1 VAGRY
6 NGISDEAYK
15 GSLESVK
22 DNSSPRF
29 GALEY
34 RVLKLLAET
43 GLRQFS
49 PQELWKSLGVDRR
62 RVHQALTYLMRRGI
76 VARIARGLYR
86 LLVDPWE
93 LLANAIVQGPNGRG
107 VKDSH
112 GTRSGAVRG
121 GGRFVDGVVG
131 LFFDNVRGYGS
142 GGRVPGDRGRVLG
155 RGDLVRFARV
165 SYAEVSVATGT
176 RLMEGLG
183 VLVIYFKCKGHGS
196 QVVCSDWVEWRPPKG
211 FYKQH
216 SVVDA
221 VNIVRSKVLPYGF
234 GLIARAA
241 SVVGAPVDKLRA
253 AVYGLAR
260 SVYLA
265 LRPSSSSSN
274 GCRAPAVDLNDD
286 GSLSVCFKCPP
297 TLYRRLINAARAARR
312 DWNGIVVEILS
323 GVLP

>member
-1 VAGRY
+1 VGRY
-6 NGISDEAYK
+6 NGITDGAYK
-15 GSLESVK
+15 DTVESVK
-22 DNSSPRF
+22 DTGFRL
-29 GALEY
+29 GALQY
-34 RVLKLLAET
+34 SILRLLAES

-49 PQELWKSLGVDRR
+49 LHEVWRTLKIDRR
-62 RVHQALTYLMRRGI
+62 RAHQAIAYLLRRGI
-76 VARIARGLYR
+76 VAKVARGIYR

-93 LLANAIVQGPNGRG
+93 LLGRAIVQGPGS
-107 VKDSH
+107 VKDNH
-112 GTRSGAVRG
+112 DTRSV
-121 GGRFVDGVVG
+121 GRAAATVSTTVG
-131 LFFDNVRGYGS
+131 LCFDNVRGYTWSGS
-142 GGRVPGDRGRVLG
+142 YVAGDRGRVLG
-155 RGDLVRFARV
+155 RGDLVRFMRV

-183 VLVIYFKCKGHGS
+183 VLVIYFKCKGHGPHII
-196 QVVCSDWVEWRPPKG
+196 CSDWVEWRPPKG

-297 TLYRRLINAARAARR
+297 TLYRRLINSARVARR
-312 DWNGIVVEILS
+312 DWNSIVVEILS